1 MSQFR
6 NVVSATT
13 TNGSESNKEMMMMEN
28 IKNQMKKMESV
39 VNGEVSGEDVV
50 VMDTHYTSDGE
61 AVRGVLLDDGIV
73 YTNPYDKNDFSGV
86 RLSNGQMYN
95 RDGASMRLVPGM
107 HWGDILVVS
116 KDKENKKVRLLVM
129 VDHGGGWVEDYRSS
143 YSPYIECENYS
154 AELVDVDYYV
164 DEYGYE
170 YFCVENK
177 PGVYYPND
185 ESFNP
190 DFIDFMTIMAAESE
204 EAWCDDEVC
213 EARRIARWRSYNEY
227 TEDEIHEMLNEQYP
241 MDVVVD
247 APGIRYEMDYD
258 EAKEEMEWLES
269 VMAKIDDKKY
279 DSLTE
284 SDLWKIR
291 YRLSDIRDMVN
302 DATHEAV
309 AVAY

>member
-1 MSQFR
+1 MSQFK

-28 IKNQMKKMESV
+28 IKNQMKNMESV

-61 AVRGVLLDDGIV
+61 AVRGVLMDDGIV

-86 RLSNGQMYN
+86 NLKTGQMYN

-129 VDHGGGWVEDYRSS
+129 INHGGGWVEDYRSN
-143 YSPYIECENYS
+143 YSPYVECENYS
-154 AELVDVDYYV
+154 AELEWYNYGVVPETGEEFFADENGIYYYAS
-164 DEYGYE
+164 E
-170 YFCVENK
+170 EN
-177 PGVYYPND
+177 
-185 ESFNP
+185 FNP
-190 DFIDFMTIMAAESE
+190 DFIDFMTILAAGSE

-213 EARRIARWRSYNEY
+213 EARRIARWRSYDEY
-227 TEDEIHEMLNEQYP
+227 TEDDINAMLNEQYP

-247 APGIRYEMDYD
+247 APGIRYEMDYEEAID
-258 EAKEEMEWLES
+258 EVATLNKI
-269 VMAKIDDKKY
+269 MAKIDEKAIDK
-279 DSLTE
+279 LT
-284 SDLWKIR
+284 DWDYTIIR
-291 YRLSDIRDMVN
+291 NRLSDIRDMVH
-302 DATHEAV
+302 DATQEAV
-309 AVAY
+309 AEAY